1 MDRNV
6 VGWGRRECVDRIIT
20 TSYVEI
26 RKQGQSLKKRKRKYL
41 KRKEKKKST
50 NCGEIS
56 TKGEKWQK
64 NGMRVGSGKKSV
76 WLVGQ
81 WYIARVER
89 FFFAGSWLLLLIADQ
104 SDSIQFNFNSTEFV
118 G

>member
-6 VGWGRRECVDRIIT
+6 VGWGRREFVDRIIT
-20 TSYVEI
+20 ASYVEI
-26 RKQGQSLKKRKRKYL
+26 RKQGQSLKKGK
-41 KRKEKKKST
+41 KESIKKKERKKNT

-64 NGMRVGSGKKSV
+64 NGMRVGSEKKSV

-81 WYIARVER
+81 WYIAQWRGS
-89 FFFAGSWLLLLIADQ
+89 FFGGLVVVVDC
-104 SDSIQFNFNSTEFV
+104 
-118 G
+118 